1 MIKDYENMSD
11 KDILDLITNN
21 EEGGAEGVAY
31 LLYNRSIETLK
42 YNVWRCFDSLEL
54 LDELING
61 LYIYISENDWHYLRG
76 FRLDSSFTTWI
87 SKVSRTFFLSER
99 KKMIAYAEKNIY
111 IDGSGKN
118 DDSVIFEKE
127 DTDVDKSMYRVIM
140 MEAISKLKN
149 KDYRFIIIKTLQ
161 GYKSEDIAKML
172 TAKDKEEGIV
182 RMYRAKEV
190 KLDADYVNMTRK
202 RAMEEVKKIAKQI
215 EKEWD
220 YENN

>member
-1 MIKDYENMSD
+1 MVKDYENMSD
-11 KDILDLITNN
+11 KDILDLVTNN

-127 DTDVDKSMYRVIM
+127 DTDVDKSMYRPCYDFTPV
-140 MEAISKLKN
+140 
-149 KDYRFIIIKTLQ
+149 
-161 GYKSEDIAKML
+161 
-172 TAKDKEEGIV
+172 
-182 RMYRAKEV
+182 
-190 KLDADYVNMTRK
+190 ADSTVDGN
-202 RAMEEVKKIAKQI
+202 
-215 EKEWD
+215 
-220 YENN
+220 